1 MVLMDPT
8 EGCHIQERFSVVE
21 GLKNHEGG
29 FFMTEDQKK
38 RMAVFRFGVIHDL
51 INGNDVNQGHQE
63 ALIRQ
68 KCARKWEIPY
78 SEKTRIGRSTILR
91 WVRLYRLSNGKIES
105 LYPAERSDRGE
116 SRAMDEE
123 TILSLIRLRQEM
135 PKATTAVLIKT
146 MADRGLVA
154 SGTELNLS
162 TIYRFLHQHNLMKT
176 SSHQP
181 EDRRK
186 FEAELPNDMW
196 QSDVMHG
203 PLIASGGKMKKS
215 YLIALLD
222 DHSRLIT
229 HGEFYLSEGI
239 LSYVD
244 ALENALLKRGLPRKL
259 YVDNGPA
266 FRSLH
271 LEHITASLGIALIH
285 SRPYKPQG
293 RGKIERFFKTVR
305 EAFLAG
311 FRGETLD
318 DLNMAFDVWLTDV
331 YHARKHTATGQ
342 SPFERFTS
350 NMACLRAA
358 PADLRDH
365 FRKAA
370 RRTVAK
376 DRTLT
381 VGGKLYEAPVALIG
395 KRVEILYHDSEPDRI
410 EIRFGKQSY
419 GYLLPVDIHVN
430 CRVKRYNHKTVL
442 EAADGQKPYRGG
454 KLWSGKKE
462 AAHE

>member
-1 MVLMDPT
+1 
-8 EGCHIQERFSVVE
+8 
-21 GLKNHEGG
+21 
-29 FFMTEDQKK
+29 MTEEQKK
-38 RMAVFRFGVIHDL
+38 RVAVFRFGVIHDL
-51 INGNDVNQGHQE
+51 INGNGADQGSQE

-91 WVRLYRLSNGKIES
+91 WARVYRLSNGKIES
-105 LYPAERSDRGE
+105 LYPGDRSDRGE
-116 SRAMDEE
+116 SPALDEE
-123 TILSLIRLRQEM
+123 TILALMRLRQEM
-135 PKATTAVLIKT
+135 PKATAPVLVKT
-146 MADRGLVA
+146 MEERGVVVP
-154 SGTELNLS
+154 GTELNLS
-162 TIYRFLHQHNLMKT
+162 TVYRFLHQSNLMKT
-176 SSHQP
+176 NSHQP

-186 FEAELPNDMW
+186 FEAELPNDLW

-203 PLIASGGKMKKS
+203 PLIASGGKMKRS

-229 HGEFYLSEGI
+229 HGEFYLSETI

-244 ALENALLKRGLPRKL
+244 AMEKAVLKRGLPRKL

-266 FRSLH
+266 FRSFH
-271 LEHITASLGIALIH
+271 LEHIAASLGIALIH

-305 EAFLAG
+305 EAFLTG
-311 FRGETLD
+311 FQGKTLD
-318 DLNMAFDVWLTDV
+318 DLNMAFDAWLTDI

-358 PADLRDH
+358 PPDLRDY

-381 VGGKLYEAPVALIG
+381 INGKLYEAPVALIG
-395 KRVEILYHDSEPDRI
+395 KRVEILYHENDPDRV

-430 CRVKRYNHKTVL
+430 CRVKRHNHKTVL
-442 EAADGQKPYRGG
+442 EAPDVQKPYRGG
-454 KLWSGKKE
+454 RLWSGNTE
-462 AAHE
+462 GSHE